1 MAEPTLLGVPYDA
14 SSSFLRGPA
23 DAPAAIREEVWSD
36 SRNTWCESGI
46 DLEGVLLDAGDVE
59 IGDDPRGEI
68 ESAVSSLL
76 NSGATP
82 IVLGGDHS
90 ITYPVLRAFKGQQFD
105 VLHIDAHADL
115 YDSLDGDRYSHAC
128 PFARS
133 MEDGLIRRLV
143 QVGVRTMN
151 EHQQEQADKFGVE
164 VIQMRD
170 FSSGVRPSLNA
181 PVYVSIDIDGI
192 DPAFAPGVS
201 HYEPGG
207 LSVRDVLDMVHS
219 LPGPIIGADVVEY
232 NPHRDV
238 QGMTANVAAKLV
250 RELAGRM
257 VTAVT

>member
-1 MAEPTLLGVPYDA
+1 MGKPTLLGVPYDA
-14 SSSFLRGPA
+14 SSSFMRGTA
-23 DAPAAIREEVWSD
+23 DAPPEIRKEVWSE
-36 SRNTWCESGI
+36 SRNTWCEAGI
-46 DLEGVLLDAGDVE
+46 DLDGVLLDAGDVE

-68 ESAVSSLL
+68 EAAVSTLL
-76 NSGATP
+76 ADGATP

-90 ITYPVLRAFKGQQFD
+90 ITYPVLRAFRGQEFD
-105 VLHIDAHADL
+105 VLHVDAHADL

-151 EHQQEQADKFGVE
+151 GHQQEQADKFGVE

-170 FSSGVRPSLNA
+170 FSSGMRPKLNA

-207 LSVRDVLDMVHS
+207 LTVRDVLDMVHA
-219 LPGPIIGADVVEY
+219 LPTPIIGADVVEY

-238 QGMTANVAAKLV
+238 QAMTANVAAKLV
-250 RELAGRM
+250 RELAGQM
-257 VTAVT
+257 ATTA

>member
-1 MAEPTLLGVPYDA
+1 MKKPTLLGVPYDA
-14 SSSFLRGPA
+14 SSSFMRGPA
-23 DAPAAIREEVWSD
+23 EAPAAIREEVWSD
-36 SRNTWCESGI
+36 TRNTWCEAGI
-46 DLEGVLLDAGDVE
+46 DLEGVLEDAGDVT

-68 ESAVSSLL
+68 EAAVSSLL
-76 NSGATP
+76 AAGATP

-90 ITYPVLRAFKGQQFD
+90 ITYPVLRAFRGQEFD

-151 EHQQEQADKFGVE
+151 GHQQEQADRFGVE

-170 FSSGVRPSLNA
+170 FSSGRRPELNA

-207 LSVRDVLDMVHS
+207 LSVRDVLDMVHA

-257 VTAVT
+257 VTT

>member
-1 MAEPTLLGVPYDA
+1 MRNPTLLGVPYDA
-14 SSSFLRGPA
+14 SSSFMRGTA
-23 DAPAAIREEVWSD
+23 DAPPEIRKEIWSD
-36 SRNTWCESGI
+36 ARNTWCEAGI
-46 DLEGVLLDAGDVE
+46 DLAGVLEDAGDVE

-68 ESAVSSLL
+68 EAAVSKLL
-76 NSGATP
+76 LAGATP

-90 ITYPVLRAFKGQQFD
+90 ITYPVLRAFRGEQFD
-105 VLHIDAHADL
+105 VLHVDAHADL

-151 EHQQEQADKFGVE
+151 GHQQEQADSFGVE

-170 FSSGVRPSLNA
+170 FSAGKRPQLNP

-207 LSVRDVLDMVHS
+207 LSVREVLDLIHA
-219 LPGPIIGADVVEY
+219 LPAPIIGADVVEY
-232 NPHRDV
+232 NPHRDI

-257 VTAVT
+257 AAV